1 MSAVQNRP
9 NPANPENQATATTQ
23 DTAETAR
30 RAAESGL
37 SRTEYASGLRV
48 ISEEMPRMRSVALGV
63 WVDVGSRDEPTEIA
77 GASHFLEHL
86 LFKGTEKRS
95 ARQIAEAFD
104 AVGGDLNAFTA
115 KEYTCYYCRVRDED
129 LGMAVEFMSDML
141 QNSLL
146 RESDFEAERMVILEE
161 INRQDDAPD
170 DLIHDLFA
178 ETVWG
183 GHPLGR
189 PVLGTRG
196 TITDVHRNQIK
207 EFYDRLYKPPHFVI
221 AAAGNLQH
229 DELCEFIERHM
240 DTGEK
245 LSTTLTPKI
254 RTAGDAPTVSGEN
267 LVRHRGTEQA
277 HILFGTSAPS
287 RRDPDRFAFGVVNSA
302 LGGGMSS
309 RLFQEVREKRGLV
322 YSIYSHHSMFA
333 ETGLFGVY
341 AGTTPAKATEVLGI
355 IRSQIEDITD
365 GGLKGD
371 ELERAKGHLKGSF
384 VLSLEDT
391 GGRMSRI
398 GRSEISQG
406 EILSVDEVIERTDAV
421 TADDAL
427 RIAKE
432 YFSRPMSLAVIGPFA
447 EDAFAELT
455 GDLARSGDATTATS
469 SSSGTPA

>member
-1 MSAVQNRP
+1 LTPAKRNSQSAAKADTAVES
-9 NPANPENQATATTQ
+9 AEATT
-23 DTAETAR
+23 ETAR

-37 SRTEYASGLRV
+37 SRSEYASGLRV
-48 ISEEMPRMRSVALGV
+48 ISEEMPEMRSVALGV
-63 WVDVGSRDEPTEIA
+63 WVDVGSRDEPTDLA

-86 LFKGTEKRS
+86 LFKGTKSRT
-95 ARQIAEAFD
+95 AREIAEAFD

-115 KEYTCYYCRVRDED
+115 KEYTCYYCRVRDQD
-129 LGMAVEFMSDML
+129 LAMAVEYMSDML
-141 QNSLL
+141 QHSVL
-146 RESDFEAERMVILEE
+146 EKSDFEAERMVILEE

-178 ETVWG
+178 GAVWE

-189 PVLGTRG
+189 PVLGTREIING
-196 TITDVHRNQIK
+196 VSRDQIND
-207 EFYDRLYKPPHFVI
+207 FYSRLYKPPHFVI
-221 AAAGNLQH
+221 AAAGNLRH
-229 DELCEFIERHM
+229 DDLCGLLERHM

-245 LSTTLTPKI
+245 LSTSLTPKV
-254 RTAGDAPTVSGEN
+254 RAGGDVPAVSGKN

-277 HILFGTSAPS
+277 HILIGTSAPS
-287 RRDPDRFAFGVVNSA
+287 RRDLDRFAFGVVNSA

-333 ETGLFGVY
+333 EVGLFGVY
-341 AGTTPAKATEVLGI
+341 AGTTPGKASEVLRI
-355 IRSQIEDITD
+355 IREQIEDIVD

-421 TADDAL
+421 TAADGE

-432 YFSRPMSLAVIGPFA
+432 YFTRPLSLAVIGPFA
-447 EDAFAELT
+447 DDAFAEL
-455 GDLARSGDATTATS
+455 SGDVTPSNGAGQTIPVD
-469 SSSGTPA
+469 GTPA

>member
-1 MSAVQNRP
+1 MSPGRNRP
-9 NPANPENQATATTQ
+9 EGAADAAPAATT
-23 DTAETAR
+23 TRASEETAR

-48 ISEEMPRMRSVALGV
+48 ISEEMPEMRSVALGV
-63 WVDVGSRDEPTEIA
+63 WVDVGSRDEPTDIA

-86 LFKGTEKRS
+86 LFKGTESRS
-95 ARQIAEAFD
+95 AREIAEAFD

-115 KEYTCYYCRVRDED
+115 KEYTCYYCRVRDQD
-129 LGMAVEFMSDML
+129 LSMAVEFMSDML
-141 QNSLL
+141 QNSVL
-146 RESDFEAERMVILEE
+146 RDTDFEAERMVIVEE

-178 ETVWG
+178 ATVWE

-189 PVLGTRG
+189 PVLGTRE
-196 TITDVHRNQIK
+196 TITGVSRDQIK
-207 EFYDRLYKPPHFVI
+207 DFYDRLYKPPHFVI
-221 AAAGNLQH
+221 AAAGNLHH
-229 DELCEFIERHM
+229 DELCGFLEQNM

-254 RTAGDAPTVSGEN
+254 RTAGDAPAVSGEN
-267 LVRHRGTEQA
+267 LIRHRSTEQA

-287 RRDPDRFAFGVVNSA
+287 RRDPDRFAFGVVNST

-333 ETGLFGVY
+333 ETGLWGVY
-341 AGTTPAKATEVLGI
+341 AGTTPAKAAEVLSI
-355 IRSQIEDITD
+355 IRGQVQDIVD

-427 RIAKE
+427 RVAKE
-432 YFSRPMSLAVIGPFA
+432 YFTRPMSLAVIGPFE
-447 EDAFAELT
+447 EDAFAELS
-455 GDLARSGDATTATS
+455 GDLAPSEDGASGTPT
-469 SSSGTPA
+469 SSGTPA